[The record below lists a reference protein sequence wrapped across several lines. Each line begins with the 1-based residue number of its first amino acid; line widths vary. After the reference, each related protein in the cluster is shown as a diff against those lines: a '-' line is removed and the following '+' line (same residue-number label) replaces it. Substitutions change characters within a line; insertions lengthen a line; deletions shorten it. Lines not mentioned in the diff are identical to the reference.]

1 MYRELDAARLRT
13 LLRIDEDQLP
23 GVLIV
28 MGERHVQRAASRMAA
43 YLEDPH
49 ELRATP
55 GYLCWYKGLGV
66 AAVGA
71 FGAAMAGDY
80 VHLWCG
86 AGVPLVFQ
94 LGWFG
99 ALQHGMDA
107 GDVVVPHHAARED
120 GVSDWYL
127 PKGILAD
134 ATPELASAVGARL
147 RGHGL
152 NVSEGPLS
160 TTPAMFAQSREVVAD
175 WSRHGWLG
183 VDMETAA
190 TFAVAKHFGARRA
203 AALVLIDDLVGEK
216 NSLADVATIRA
227 LAPLLREREEAV
239 LRAVLDVAT
248 EALAADAAEA
258 RPPGSWTRRA

>member
-1 MYRELDAARLRT
+1 MYRELDAAGLRAI
-13 LLRIDEDQLP
+13 LRIDEDQLP

-28 MGERHVQRAASRMAA
+28 MGELHVQRAASRIAA
-43 YLEDPH
+43 YIEDPR

-55 GYLCWYKGLGV
+55 GYLCRYNGLGV
-66 AAVGA
+66 AVVGA
-71 FGAAMAGDY
+71 FGAAMAANY

-134 ATPELASAVGARL
+134 ATPELASAVAARL
-147 RGHGL
+147 RARGI
-152 NVSEGPLS
+152 NVNEGPLF
-160 TTPAMFAQSREVVAD
+160 TTPAMLAESREVIVD

-203 AALVLIDDLVGEK
+203 AALILIDDLVGEK
-216 NSLADVATIRA
+216 NSLADVATTRA

-239 LRAVLDVAT
+239 LRAVLDVA
-248 EALAADAAEA
+248 ADAMAADAAEA
-258 RPPGSWTRRA
+258 RQPGP

>member
-1 MYRELDAARLRT
+1 MYRELDAAGLRAI
-13 LLRIDEDQLP
+13 LRIDEAQTPD
-23 GVLIV
+23 VLVIV
-28 MGERHVQRAASRMAA
+28 GELNVQRAASRMAA
-43 YLEDPH
+43 YLEEPQQ
-49 ELRATP
+49 LRGTP
-55 GYLCWYKGLGV
+55 GFLCRYRGMKV
-66 AAVGA
+66 AVEAA
-71 FGAAMAGDY
+71 FGAAMAGNY

-86 AGVPLVFQ
+86 AGVPVVYQ

-134 ATPELASAVGARL
+134 ATPELASAIGATL
-147 RGHGL
+147 RERGV
-152 NVSEGPLS
+152 NVNEGPLF
-160 TTPAMFAQSREVVAD
+160 TTPALLAESREVIVD

-203 AALVLIDDLVGEK
+203 AALVLIDDLVGER
-216 NSLADVATIRA
+216 NSLADVATTRV
-227 LAPLLREREEAV
+227 LAPLMREREEAV
-239 LRAVLDVAT
+239 LRAVLDVAV
-248 EALAADAAEA
+248 EHAAAEA
-258 RPPGSWTRRA
+258 ERSHHSRMRSAP